1 MTQNPRGHIVVAVQ
15 ARLENTSQVHKQNLI
30 VCLVLIPE
38 PPVHPDD
45 EQQLRHGDEK
55 EDGSNSR
62 RADAPPVPGALLPL
76 AAPSPAGSHP
86 AVPTHGFEEPAAQ
99 GVRVGV
105 GPDCGVHLRRSLMR
119 DIVIVVGVAIVHRR
133 HIR

>member
-1 MTQNPRGHIVVAVQ
+1 VAVQ
-15 ARLENTSQVHKQNLI
+15 AGLENTSQVHKQNLI
-30 VCLVLIPE
+30 VCLVLITE

-55 EDGSNSR
+55 EDGSNCR
-62 RADAPPVPGALLPL
+62 RADARPVPGVLLPL
-76 AAPSPAGSHP
+76 SAPSPAGSHP
-86 AVPTHGFEEPAAQ
+86 AVPPHGFEEPAAQ

-105 GPDCGVHLRRSLMR
+105 GPDCGVHLRRSLAR
-119 DIVIVVGVAIVHRR
+119 VVALVVGVAIVHRR